1 MIEFRVTLSLSLLF
15 LFFSSC
21 STTQKIDAMKPVPSD
36 DSPMVYNTKTS
47 FVNMPLEIS
56 LKEIENQMNKTL
68 NGEIYNDSNLKDDKT
83 EMKITK
89 TSPIR
94 LIEKNGKIQTVLP
107 LKIWSKFKYGTDFMG
122 LNDTKEINLNGTITL
137 TSDVKLSNWKLSTTS
152 KIEDF
157 NRNEFKPSLILLA
170 G

>member
-89 TSPIR
+89 TAPIR
-94 LIEKNGKIQTVLP
+94 LVEKNGKIQTVLP
-107 LKIWSKFKYGTDFMG
+107 LKIWSKFKYGTDF
-122 LNDTKEINLNGTITL
+122 INAVEN
-137 TSDVKLSNWKLSTTS
+137 
-152 KIEDF
+152 
-157 NRNEFKPSLILLA
+157 A
-170 G
+170 